1 MCNTAVDIQ
10 RLETYREAMGL
21 YKIKQLADMETFLI
35 RNDISNQEKIETLY
49 IIYESY
55 NSVLNYIEERIDKIK
70 TDTFI

>member
-21 YKIKQLADMETFLI
+21 YKIKQLADMETFLM